1 MKNEIVNKV
10 AKSGLV
16 NIDLSDYAPKE
27 EIPGIDIKQFLFEG
41 VLLKEKAFRKN
52 LQAFDFQ
59 KYQNR
64 IVGVYCSAD
73 AVIPM
78 WAYMLVVTC
87 LNPWCTK
94 IFFGNKEQA
103 LQQSILERINNID
116 VQKFKNKKV
125 IVNGCSNIQ
134 LSEKAYIAIVKK
146 LQNNVQSLM
155 FGEACSAVPIY
166 KKENN
171 KS

>member
-1 MKNEIVNKV
+1 MKKEIVNRV

-27 EIPGIDIKQFLFEG
+27 EITELNIKQFLFEG

-52 LQAFDFQ
+52 IQAFDFE
-59 KYQNR
+59 KYKNR
-64 IVGVYCSAD
+64 IVGIYCSED

-94 IFFGNKEQA
+94 IFFGDKKQA

-116 VQKFKNKKV
+116 VRKFKNKKV

-134 LSEKAYIAIVKK
+134 LSEKLYIAIAKK

-155 FGEACSAVPIY
+155 FGEACSAVPVY
-166 KKENN
+166 KKERN

>member
-1 MKNEIVNKV
+1 
-10 AKSGLV
+10 
-16 NIDLSDYAPKE
+16 
-27 EIPGIDIKQFLFEG
+27 
-41 VLLKEKAFRKN
+41 
-52 LQAFDFQ
+52 
-59 KYQNR
+59 
-64 IVGVYCSAD
+64 
-73 AVIPM
+73 M

-166 KKENN
+166 KKEIN